1 MPRDCRWLRG
11 HTRELTIPD
20 LGVVWC
26 TAISLVSLHVLC
38 FSSHFSRRP
47 SLAPEPTAPQENP
60 HDSTTR
66 LHGMDGRGH
75 ARPVHS
81 RTVRRK
87 RSPGSAQRASG
98 SGGSA
103 RYVDSTTADAAYT
116 PRSGAASAPR
126 ASVAAAWRRKHHSG
140 RSSLA
145 VVDSPA
151 AGACTHI
158 EF

>member
-1 MPRDCRWLRG
+1 MRESALRGRTCRTNLKGAAEGMPRDCRWLRG

-20 LGVVWC
+20 SGVVWC

-47 SLAPEPTAPQENP
+47 SLAPKPTAPQEQP
-60 HDSTTR
+60 HDSTTRLHGTR

-81 RTVRRK
+81 RTIRTE
-87 RSPGSAQRASG
+87 RSPGSAQRASE

-103 RYVDSTTADAAYT
+103 RYVD
-116 PRSGAASAPR
+116 
-126 ASVAAAWRRKHHSG
+126 
-140 RSSLA
+140 
-145 VVDSPA
+145 
-151 AGACTHI
+151 
-158 EF
+158 